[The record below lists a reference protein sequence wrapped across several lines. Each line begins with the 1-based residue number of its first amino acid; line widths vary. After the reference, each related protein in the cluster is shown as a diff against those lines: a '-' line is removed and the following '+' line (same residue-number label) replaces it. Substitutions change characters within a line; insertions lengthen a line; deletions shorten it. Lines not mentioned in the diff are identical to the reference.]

1 MKIPARTLLR
11 RLAVAAAFVA
21 IAPWATAATL
31 RFADQGD
38 AMSMDPHSM
47 QESFQLSFL
56 ANIYEPLVG
65 RGRDFKL
72 IPMLATSWEQTA
84 PTVWRFHLRQGVKF
98 QDGTPF
104 TADDV
109 LFSYER
115 TRSETSDTK
124 LYVAPMKEMHKVDDH
139 TIDIVTKDPF
149 PILPDLITGWL
160 IMSKSWS
167 EAHQSQAPTD
177 VRKGK
182 ENFASTHANGTGP
195 FTLNVRQPGVRTVL
209 KANPDW
215 WGKKE
220 HNLDEVVFTPIANDA
235 TRVAALISGEIDLM
249 EPVPLQDIQ
258 RIQAD
263 SKLKV
268 LQSPELRT
276 MFLGLDVG
284 RDELLFSSV
293 KGKNPLK
300 DVRVRR
306 ALYQAIDI
314 ETIRSKVMRGAAQPA
329 GLPIA
334 PGVRGYEADLDKRLP
349 YDPAAS
355 RKLLAEAGYPDGFE
369 LTLNCPNDRYVNDAE
384 ICQAVTSMWTK
395 VGVKTKLVA
404 ETKSLYLPKVL
415 KREVSAFLLGWQPA
429 SNDAH
434 NTLWALLNTPAPDGR
449 GRFNLGNYSNPKVD
463 ELTREIGVESDLTKR
478 QALMHTALATVMAD
492 LPLLP
497 LHTQNLSW
505 GAKRSMELV
514 QPPDN
519 SVPLRYIVMK

>member
-1 MKIPARTLLR
+1 MKNPARTLLR
-11 RLAVAAAFVA
+11 RLVAAATLA
-21 IAPWATAATL
+21 TLTPWAAAATL

-38 AMSMDPHSM
+38 AMSMDPHSL

-72 IPMLATSWEQTA
+72 TPMLAERWEQTA

-98 QDGTPF
+98 HDGTPF

-109 LFSYER
+109 LFTYER
-115 TRSETSDTK
+115 TRSESSDTK
-124 LYVAPMKEMHKVDDH
+124 LYVAPIKEMRRIDAH
-139 TIDIVTKDPF
+139 TVEMVTKDPF
-149 PILPDLITGWL
+149 PILPDLISGWL
-160 IMSKSWS
+160 MMSKAWA
-167 EAHQSQAPTD
+167 EKNQSQVPTD
-177 VRKGK
+177 VRKGR
-182 ENFASTHANGTGP
+182 ENHASTHANGTGP
-195 FTLNVRQPGVRTVL
+195 FVLSVRQPGARTVL
-209 KANPDW
+209 KASPAW
-215 WGKKE
+215 WGKRE

-263 SKLKV
+263 PRFKI

-276 MFLGLDVG
+276 MYLGLDVG
-284 RDELLFSSV
+284 RDELLLSNI
-293 KGKNPLK
+293 KGRNPLK
-300 DVRVRR
+300 DLRVRR

-314 ETIRSKVMRGAAQPA
+314 DVIRDKVMRGAAQPA

-334 PGVRGYEADLDKRLP
+334 PGVRGYDASLDKRLP
-349 YDPAAS
+349 YDPAAA
-355 RKLLAEAGYPDGFE
+355 RKLLAEAGYPEGFE
-369 LTLNCPNDRYVNDAE
+369 LTLNCSNDRYVNDSE

-395 VGVKTKLVA
+395 VGVKTRLVA
-404 ETKSLYLPKVL
+404 ETKSLYLPKAL

-434 NTLWALLNTPAPDGR
+434 NTLFALLNTPAADGQ
-449 GRFNLGNYSNPKVD
+449 GRFNLGSYSNPKVD
-463 ELTREIGVESDLTKR
+463 ELTRQIGVESDLGKR
-478 QALMHTALATVMAD
+478 QALMRTALATVMAD

-497 LHTQNLSW
+497 LHTQNLAW
-505 GAKRSMELV
+505 GAKRTMELV

>member
-1 MKIPARTLLR
+1 MNPVRPPTLR
-11 RLAVAAAFVA
+11 RLAATLALAAL
-21 IAPWATAATL
+21 APWATAATL

-65 RGRDFKL
+65 RGRDFQL
-72 IPMLATSWEQTA
+72 IPMLATQWEQTA
-84 PTVWRFHLRQGVKF
+84 PTVWRFHLRRGVRF

-115 TRSETSDTK
+115 TRSEPSDTK
-124 LYVAPMKEMHKVDDH
+124 LYVAPLKEMRKIDAH
-139 TIDIVTKDPF
+139 TIEMVTRDPF
-149 PILPDLITGWL
+149 PTLPDLISGWL
-160 IMSKSWS
+160 IMGKAWS
-167 EAHQSQAPTD
+167 EKYQSAVPTD

-182 ENFASTHANGTGP
+182 ENFASLHANGTGP
-195 FTLNVRQPGVRTVL
+195 FMLVSRQPGVRTVL
-209 KANPDW
+209 KASPTW
-215 WGKKE
+215 WGQKE

-235 TRVAALISGEIDLM
+235 TRVAALVSGEVDLM

-258 RIQAD
+258 RLQSD
-263 SKLKV
+263 PKLKV

-276 MFLGLDVG
+276 MYLGLDVG

-300 DVRVRR
+300 DLRVRR

-314 ETIRSKVMRGAAQPA
+314 ETIRSKVMRGAALPA
-329 GLPIA
+329 GLPLA
-334 PGVRGYEADLDKRLP
+334 PGVRGHEADLDKRLA
-349 YDPAAS
+349 YDPAAA
-355 RKLLAEAGYPDGFE
+355 RKLLAEAGYPEGFE
-369 LTLNCPNDRYVNDAE
+369 LGLHCPTDRYVNDAE
-384 ICQAVTSMWTK
+384 ICQAVSSMWTK
-395 VGVKTKLVA
+395 VGVKTTLSA
-404 ETKSLYLPKVL
+404 ETKSLYLPKAL

-434 NTLWALLNTPAPDGR
+434 NTLWALLNTPGKDGQ
-449 GRFNLGNYSNPKVD
+449 GRFNLGSYSNPRLD
-463 ELTREIGVESDLTKR
+463 ELTQQIGVEADPAKR
-478 QALMHTALATVMAD
+478 QALMRTALTLVNTE

-497 LHTQNLSW
+497 LHTQNLAW
-505 GAKRSMELV
+505 GARRAMDLV

-519 SVPLRYIVMK
+519 SVPLRYILMK